1 MRLTTSSCRLGGT
14 ILARMKQWQLS
25 GSTAGCATGL
35 PAFGDG
41 PALCRKRS
49 RWSTRPVCRLPRQ
62 SNSDKTHFATVF
74 LIPSQGHGPHISWK
88 TVLKRFSG
96 DADSLTS
103 KEKYHLQKAC
113 FGGASTRDRGTHIH
127 GLDLGKLFEFFID
140 NVISSVQ
147 QDLALIR
154 GPSAPRSLKR
164 RARSTYRAVDVLR
177 IPFRQT
183 PENGTRRG
191 IFCL

>member
-62 SNSDKTHFATVF
+62 SNSDKTHLATVF
-74 LIPSQGHGPHISWK
+74 LIPSIQAARWMISRRKMLLEYKRAINAHPLEKVKRAVSAGGECGNVYFLHHCACLQRRLKQGLIPMHQ
-88 TVLKRFSG
+88 V
-96 DADSLTS
+96 
-103 KEKYHLQKAC
+103 LQK
-113 FGGASTRDRGTHIH
+113 S
-127 GLDLGKLFEFFID
+127 
-140 NVISSVQ
+140 
-147 QDLALIR
+147 
-154 GPSAPRSLKR
+154 KR
-164 RARSTYRAVDVLR
+164 
-177 IPFRQT
+177 
-183 PENGTRRG
+183 ENTA
-191 IFCL
+191 

>member
-62 SNSDKTHFATVF
+62 SNSDKTHLATAF
-74 LIPSQGHGPHISWK
+74 LIPS
-88 TVLKRFSG
+88 VELRLANFRRKRLDRKLQDSEAS
-96 DADSLTS
+96 ADL
-103 KEKYHLQKAC
+103 YAI
-113 FGGASTRDRGTHIH
+113 ASTTIQIQYCCSAQDKKVHNF
-127 GLDLGKLFEFFID
+127 DKS
-140 NVISSVQ
+140 VASSSDPQ
-147 QDLALIR
+147 TAKNR
-154 GPSAPRSLKR
+154 SA
-164 RARSTYRAVDVLR
+164 
-177 IPFRQT
+177 
-183 PENGTRRG
+183 
-191 IFCL
+191 